1 MMQVMI
7 GLCIV
12 VSTVCAIMLL
22 RGFAQRRIKLLFLVG
37 MCFVGFAIENVLLF
51 LDLIVLPK
59 GVDISALRFVAALA
73 GMVCLSF
80 GLFEKVTEQ

>member
-1 MMQVMI
+1 MQVMI

-12 VSTVCAIMLL
+12 VSSLCAVMLL
-22 RGFAQRRIKLLFLVG
+22 RGFAQRRIKILFWVG

-51 LDLIVLPK
+51 LDLIVLPQDI
-59 GVDISALRFVAALA
+59 DISALRFAAALA

-80 GLFEKVTEQ
+80 GLFGQVTEQ